1 MSARSSL
8 TVVLAAGEGTRMR
21 SSLPKVLHPVAGQ
34 SLLAHVLDAAPK
46 GQGKGQG
53 KGQEK
58 GRGAAL
64 AVVIGPDHEAVA
76 SEARRV
82 RPDAA
87 TFIQRERLGT
97 AHAVLAAREA
107 IARGADDLL
116 VAFGDTPLI
125 SAATFE
131 RLRAPLEKGATLAV
145 LGFRAADPTGYGR
158 LLIEGGRLA
167 AIREHADASPE
178 ERKVM
183 LCNAGVMA
191 FDGRRALEILDRI
204 GNANSNGDDYLGDAV
219 AIVRDL
225 GLEAV
230 VIETNEDEVRGI
242 NTKAQL
248 AEAESAMQARLR
260 KQALEAG
267 VTLIAPETVYLA
279 ADTTFGKDVTIEPFV
294 VIGPGVSISD
304 GAVIHSFSHIV
315 QAAIGKNASV
325 GPYARLRPGTSLGDG
340 AKIGNFVETKA
351 ATLEAGVKVN
361 HLSYIGDAEI
371 GADSNI
377 GAGTITCN
385 YDGFS
390 KHKTTI
396 GKGAFVGTN
405 SSLVAPVKIGAGAY
419 IGSGS
424 VITRDVPDDAMAI
437 ERSPQNIREG
447 GAARYRDMKLRAKKR
462 KG

>member
-1 MSARSSL
+1 MTARSSL

-34 SLLAHVLDAAPK
+34 PLLAHVLRAAP
-46 GQGKGQG
+46 QG
-53 KGQEK
+53 E
-58 GRGAAL
+58 GARL
-64 AVVIGPDHEAVA
+64 AVVIGPDHQAVA
-76 SEARRV
+76 DEVKRI
-82 RPDAA
+82 RPDAEA
-87 TFIQRERLGT
+87 FVQRERLGT
-97 AHAVLAAREA
+97 AHALLAARAA

-125 SAATFE
+125 SAQTFA
-131 RLRAPLEKGATLAV
+131 RMRAPLKDGAAVTV

-158 LLIEGGRLA
+158 LLMQGPRLT

-178 ERKVM
+178 ERKVT

-191 FDGRRALEILDRI
+191 LDGRNALKILDKI
-204 GNANSNGDDYLGDAV
+204 GNANSKGEYYLVDAV
-219 AIVRDL
+219 TIANDM

-230 VIETNEDEVRGI
+230 VIETSEDEVRGI

-248 AEAESAMQARLR
+248 AEAEAVMQARLR
-260 KQALEAG
+260 KAAMDAG

-279 ADTTFGKDVTIEPFV
+279 ADTSFGKDVTIEPFV
-294 VIGPGVSISD
+294 VIGPGVTIGD
-304 GAVIHSFSHIV
+304 GTVIHSFTHIT
-315 QAAIGKNASV
+315 QSSIGKNTSV
-325 GPYARLRPGTSLGDG
+325 GPYARMRPGTSLGDG

-351 ATLEAGVKVN
+351 AVLEAGAKVN
-361 HLSYIGDAEI
+361 HLSYIGDTEV
-371 GADSNI
+371 GANANI

-385 YDGFS
+385 YDGFTKS
-390 KHKTTI
+390 KTII

-437 ERSPQNIREG
+437 ERSPQSIREG
-447 GAARYRDMKLRAKKR
+447 GATRYREIKTRGKKP
-462 KG
+462 KA